1 MRMLKKCNDFLYNM
15 TTIRYVIFM
24 ACIGYACS
32 IILLNMVH
40 LIVGINF
47 SQVGGPDYYNIFD
60 KILFAIILSP
70 VIETLVFQT
79 FVFAVMKEI
88 RWFKSKEFL
97 MILFSAVCFSGMHMI
112 YNVYYA
118 MSAFIIGM
126 ILAYSFSI
134 YSKKGKNA
142 SVVVILIHS
151 FINMI
156 SILIPIIWSGL
167 K

>member
-1 MRMLKKCNDFLYNM
+1 MILWGENMRMLKKCNDFLYNM
-15 TTIRYVIFM
+15 TTIRYVIFI

-40 LIVGINF
+40 LIVCINF
-47 SQVGGPDYYNIFD
+47 SQVGGPEYYNIFD

-88 RWFKSKEFL
+88 RWFKRKEFL

-118 MSAFIIGM
+118 VSAQVFILTFTNLYVLMMKHRNLQIF
-126 ILAYSFSI
+126 LCEYSC
-134 YSKKGKNA
+134 KK
-142 SVVVILIHS
+142 S
-151 FINMI
+151 
-156 SILIPIIWSGL
+156 
-167 K
+167 